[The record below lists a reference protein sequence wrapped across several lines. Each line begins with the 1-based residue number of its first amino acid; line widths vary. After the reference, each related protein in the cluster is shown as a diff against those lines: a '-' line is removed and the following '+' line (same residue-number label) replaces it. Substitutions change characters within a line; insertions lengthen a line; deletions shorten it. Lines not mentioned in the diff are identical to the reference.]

1 MICLLLLQKLIELSV
16 VQKQQSMKTVVTVT
30 LENEMDLVLIQKRCG
45 RLADLLFLTMSGK
58 ATFTTAVTEICRE
71 IIEETNLGVLDLAID
86 YAQKKYSLVAT
97 AHYPTEFNSIEKED
111 GINYARKLVS
121 SFSTISD
128 DRISSLQLRLTLP
141 RSAGLDEQRIN
152 FITAYFENEEP
163 LNAYDEI
170 KRKNTL
176 QEEQLKEWRF
186 INDKKS
192 EFLSIASHELKTPL
206 TTVKAYTQLALLSD
220 NKECSD
226 TVRKYLQKIEA
237 QTNKINGL
245 IQQLLDV
252 SKLEAGIFYLKPD
265 KVAFK
270 EFIEDIVSV
279 HKHVLP
285 QNTLELVVKDDC
297 EITIDKLR
305 IEQVISNILM
315 NASKYSAP
323 KSTIHIS
330 AFCNDNYMQI
340 EIRDE
345 GIGMAAKAQQNVF
358 EKFFREESNS
368 IQYSGL
374 GMGLY
379 IASRIIEQHKGKIWL
394 ESEKD
399 KGSTFYFTLPFDK
412 EVQPAAK
419 QLVV

>member
-1 MICLLLLQKLIELSV
+1 
-16 VQKQQSMKTVVTVT
+16 MKTVVTIT

-45 RLADLLFLTMSGK
+45 RLADLLLLTMSGK

-71 IIEETNLGVLDLAID
+71 VIEETNLGVLELSLDHLHN
-86 YAQKKYSLVAT
+86 KYSLAAT
-97 AHYPTEFNSIEKED
+97 VTFPREFSTVQKEE
-111 GINYARKLVS
+111 GITYAKKLVS
-121 SFSTISD
+121 SFDVASD
-128 DRISSLQLRLTLP
+128 ENNTSLQLRLTLP
-141 RSAGLDEQRIN
+141 RSAGLTIERIN
-152 FITAYFENEEP
+152 FIKAYFENEEP

-186 INDKKS
+186 INEKKS

-206 TTVKAYTQLALLSD
+206 TTVKAYTQLALMSD

-226 TVRKYLQKIEA
+226 TVRKYLHKIES

-252 SKLEAGIFYLKPD
+252 SKLEAGMFYLKPD
-265 KVAFK
+265 KVSFK

-279 HKHVLP
+279 HRQVLP
-285 QNTLELVVKDDC
+285 QNTLELNVKDDC

-323 KSTIHIS
+323 KSTIHVL
-330 AFCNDNYMQI
+330 AFCKENNMQI
-340 EIRDE
+340 EISDE
-345 GIGMAAKAQQNVF
+345 GIGMATNAQKNVF
-358 EKFFREESNS
+358 EKFFREESNAA
-368 IQYSGL
+368 QYSGL

-412 EVQPAAK
+412 EVQPASK
-419 QLVV
+419 QLAV